1 MATLITTTGEVRE
14 VQPTNAKTF
23 SLEELQAF
31 VGGYIEEVRLN
42 GQIMFVNEEGL
53 LDGLKA
59 NRIASLEARRTIV
72 GDVVICRDE
81 EVE

>member
-14 VQPTNAKTF
+14 VRPTNAKTF
-23 SLEELQAF
+23 SLEELQTF

-42 GQIMFVNEEGL
+42 GKIMFVNEEGL
-53 LDGLKA
+53 LEGLAA

-72 GDVVICRDE
+72 GDVLVCHNE

>member
-1 MATLITTTGEVRE
+1 MATIIMTTGEVRD
-14 VQPTNAKTF
+14 VRPANGKTF
-23 SLEELQAF
+23 SLEELQDI

-72 GDVVICRDE
+72 GDVVICRNE

>member
-1 MATLITTTGEVRE
+1 MATLIMTTGEVRE
-14 VQPTNAKTF
+14 VLPHNAKTF

-42 GQIMFVNEEGL
+42 GRIMFVNEDGL

-59 NRIASLEARRTIV
+59 NRIASLEAMRAIV
-72 GDVVICRDE
+72 GDVIICRDE
-81 EVE
+81 EV